1 MNRYEKVM
9 TILCVILLMFS
20 IGILMGQKRQ
30 QKTPVEP
37 PEIKVDSL
45 FIRDTNSFIEPQE
58 EPSPDVLIKEIPVPV
73 YVADSSAIDSLLNE
87 YARLERVSDSLQLV
101 LLRVQR
107 HYSDS
112 TFDAWVSGVD
122 PRLDS
127 IKTYQTNMVIT
138 KEIPVI
144 QVKKTRWG
152 LGVNA
157 GYGVGQGG
165 LTPYIGIGVS
175 YNILSW

>member
-20 IGILMGQKRQ
+20 SGILMGQKHQ

-37 PEIKVDSL
+37 TEIKVDTL
-45 FIRDTNSFIEPQE
+45 VIRDTIMQYKPIFVDKIKVDS
-58 EPSPDVLIKEIPVPV
+58 VLIPIKDTIVIRDSVYIYMDREKITWRDSLCEVYASGIMTQVDSVKHFREYQYVTIETAIPV
-73 YVADSSAIDSLLNE
+73 
-87 YARLERVSDSLQLV
+87 
-101 LLRVQR
+101 
-107 HYSDS
+107 
-112 TFDAWVSGVD
+112 
-122 PRLDS
+122 
-127 IKTYQTNMVIT
+127 
-138 KEIPVI
+138 KE
-144 QVKKTRWG
+144 KSHWG
-152 LGVNA
+152 LGINA

>member
-20 IGILMGQKRQ
+20 IGILIGQKNR
-30 QKTPVEP
+30 QKTPIEP
-37 PEIKVDSL
+37 PETKVDTLVIRDTIMQYNPIFVNKIKVDSVL
-45 FIRDTNSFIEPQE
+45 IPIKDTIVIRDSVYIYMDREKITWRDSLCEVYASGIMPQADSVRHFTKYTYITIETQ
-58 EPSPDVLIKEIPVPV
+58 VPV
-73 YVADSSAIDSLLNE
+73 
-87 YARLERVSDSLQLV
+87 
-101 LLRVQR
+101 
-107 HYSDS
+107 
-112 TFDAWVSGVD
+112 
-122 PRLDS
+122 
-127 IKTYQTNMVIT
+127 K
-138 KEIPVI
+138 
-144 QVKKTRWG
+144 VKSHWG

>member
-9 TILCVILLMFS
+9 TILCVILLVVD
-20 IGILMGQKRQ
+20 IGVLWQNHR

-37 PEIKVDSL
+37 PEIKVDTLVVRDTIMQYKPIFVDKINVDSVL
-45 FIRDTNSFIEPQE
+45 IPVKDTIVIRDSVYIYMDREKITWRDSLCEVYASGIMPQVDSVRHFAEYKYIRIETQ
-58 EPSPDVLIKEIPVPV
+58 VPV
-73 YVADSSAIDSLLNE
+73 
-87 YARLERVSDSLQLV
+87 
-101 LLRVQR
+101 
-107 HYSDS
+107 
-112 TFDAWVSGVD
+112 
-122 PRLDS
+122 
-127 IKTYQTNMVIT
+127 K
-138 KEIPVI
+138 
-144 QVKKTRWG
+144 VKSHWG

>member
-9 TILCVILLMFS
+9 TILCVILLVVD
-20 IGILMGQKRQ
+20 IGVLCQNHR

-37 PEIKVDSL
+37 TKIKVDTLVVQDTIMQYKPIFVDKIKVDSVL
-45 FIRDTNSFIEPQE
+45 IPVKDTIVIRDSVYIYMDREKITWRDSLCEVYASGIMPQVDSVRHFTEYKYITIETQ
-58 EPSPDVLIKEIPVPV
+58 VPV
-73 YVADSSAIDSLLNE
+73 
-87 YARLERVSDSLQLV
+87 
-101 LLRVQR
+101 
-107 HYSDS
+107 
-112 TFDAWVSGVD
+112 
-122 PRLDS
+122 
-127 IKTYQTNMVIT
+127 K
-138 KEIPVI
+138 
-144 QVKKTRWG
+144 VKSHWG